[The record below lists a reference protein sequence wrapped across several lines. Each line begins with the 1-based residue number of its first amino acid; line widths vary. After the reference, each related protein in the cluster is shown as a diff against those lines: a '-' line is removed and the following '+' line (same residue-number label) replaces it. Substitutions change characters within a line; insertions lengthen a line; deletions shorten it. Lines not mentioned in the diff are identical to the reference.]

1 MTERTSFNGLSVIAV
16 LILLFWG
23 FNLFHDR
30 QTASANPLEEATP
43 FFSEPTAVPTE
54 TQPPPM
60 PDPVAIRAPYD
71 EYILTQGPHGQSYGH
86 LAIDLTAGKGAPIL
100 SPINGT
106 ATAVFIDQYGNTTL
120 ILENEVWQVLML
132 HGDYIVEVGQS
143 VGMGEVVGYENNHGY
158 TVDWRGQSCRNRDCG
173 YHTHLNIFDK
183 RSGQNINPLD
193 VISP

>member
-1 MTERTSFNGLSVIAV
+1 MSHSTSSNGLSVVA
-16 LILLFWG
+16 LIIMLFLL

-30 QTASANPLEEATP
+30 QTASATPLSNPPTSLPA
-43 FFSEPTAVPTE
+43 PTAT
-54 TQPPPM
+54 TQPEPPA
-60 PDPVAIRAPYD
+60 PDPSAIRAPYD

-100 SPINGT
+100 APINGT
-106 ATAVFIDQYGNTTL
+106 VTAHFIDQYGNTTL

-132 HGDYIVEVGQS
+132 HGDYFVEVGQNVQIGET
-143 VGMGEVVGYENNHGY
+143 VGSESNHGY
-158 TVDWRGQSCRNRDCG
+158 TVDWRGQSCRNRNCG

-183 RSGQNINPLD
+183 RLGANVNPLE

>member
-1 MTERTSFNGLSVIAV
+1 MSRPSSPNPLSVVA
-16 LILLFWG
+16 LIVMLFLL

-30 QTASANPLEEATP
+30 QTASATPLISPTP
-43 FFSEPTAVPTE
+43 TLPVPSET
-54 TQPPPM
+54 PPPQS
-60 PDPVAIRAPYD
+60 PAADPFVIRAPYD
-71 EYILTQGPHGQSYGH
+71 DYILTQGPHGQSYGH

-106 ATAVFIDQYGNTTL
+106 VSHQFIDPYGNTTL
-120 ILENEVWQVLML
+120 ILDNEIWQVLML
-132 HGDYIVEVGQS
+132 HGDYTVEVGQS
-143 VGMGEVVGYENNHGY
+143 VQIGEVVGYESNHGY

-183 RSGQNINPLD
+183 RSGQNVNPLE

>member
-1 MTERTSFNGLSVIAV
+1 MSHSSSSNGLSVVA
-16 LILLFWG
+16 LIIMLFLL

-30 QTASANPLEEATP
+30 QTASATPLSNPPTP
-43 FFSEPTAVPTE
+43 LPTPTE
-54 TQPPPM
+54 TPQPEPPV
-60 PDPVAIRAPYD
+60 PDPFAIRAPYD

-100 SPINGT
+100 APINGT
-106 ATAVFIDQYGNTTL
+106 ITAHYIDKYGNTTL

-132 HGDYIVEVGQS
+132 HGDYFVEVGQS
-143 VGMGEVVGYENNHGY
+143 VQIGETVGSESNHGY

-183 RSGQNINPLD
+183 RIGQNVNPLD
-193 VISP
+193 VLSP